1 MKKVA
6 LYIRVSTQE
15 QANEGYSIAGQKE
28 KLINYCKLRDWIIQD
43 IYIDGGFSGTNLDR
57 PALQKLLNNLDNIDI
72 VLVYK
77 LDRLS
82 RNQRNLLYLVEEKF
96 GENNIDFVSILENF
110 DTTTPFGR
118 AMMGILAVFAQ
129 LERDTIVERTKM
141 GKERRAQEGYW
152 NGGPPP
158 FGYDLIDEKLI
169 INAYEAMIVKE
180 IFELYKKYGQNTI
193 SRILNSKGYK
203 TKKGKWHGKAVK
215 RILDNY
221 TYCGLIQYDGN
232 IYEGVHDAIIS
243 KEEFEAVQKIMKCR
257 KNNKIRKS
265 KHLLGGMV
273 WCGFCGARLKP
284 AWSGTGKTKYYH
296 YVCYSVSKRPV
307 HMIKDPDC
315 PGHYWKMERLDK
327 KVVDEIKKIKLDKEK
342 FIEKHKRRKPQTNS
356 QVNLDIIENK
366 IKSLDAQID
375 KLMDLYSLDHMP
387 VEKISQKIEALYNE
401 KKKLQENFETMK
413 SEVAATK
420 ETVSIETILKYVDN
434 FEVIWS
440 EATFEEKREI
450 LQGFIKKIIVTE
462 KVEIVWNI

>member
-1 MKKVA
+1 MA
-6 LYIRVSTQE
+6 LRPFAEMCDLSH
-15 QANEGYSIAGQKE
+15 A
-28 KLINYCKLRDWIIQD
+28 
-43 IYIDGGFSGTNLDR
+43 YIDKLEKGVDPRTGKPVIPTIDT
-57 PALQKLLNNLDNIDI
+57 LQKISQALNCPLEELLKQGGYIEKKDEVESELD
-72 VLVYK
+72 LT
-77 LDRLS
+77 LEE
-82 RNQRNLLYLVEEKF
+82 QQLLEKIKSDP
-96 GENNIDFVSILENF
+96 ELSILF
-110 DTTTPFGR
+110 
-118 AMMGILAVFAQ
+118 
-129 LERDTIVERTKM
+129 
-141 GKERRAQEGYW
+141 
-152 NGGPPP
+152 
-158 FGYDLIDEKLI
+158 
-169 INAYEAMIVKE
+169 
-180 IFELYKKYGQNTI
+180 
-193 SRILNSKGYK
+193 
-203 TKKGKWHGKAVK
+203 
-215 RILDNY
+215 
-221 TYCGLIQYDGN
+221 
-232 IYEGVHDAIIS
+232 HD
-243 KEEFEAVQKIMKCR
+243 
-257 KNNKIRKS
+257 
-265 KHLLGGMV
+265 
-273 WCGFCGARLKP
+273 
-284 AWSGTGKTKYYH
+284 